1 MIIGSIQPHF
11 QWFQLQMTD
20 HHSALLKLEDQL
32 QGCHAR
38 VLPAALRGVKT
49 AGARVL
55 HLNKG

>member
-1 MIIGSIQPHF
+1 
-11 QWFQLQMTD
+11 MTD

-55 HLNKG
+55 HLSKG